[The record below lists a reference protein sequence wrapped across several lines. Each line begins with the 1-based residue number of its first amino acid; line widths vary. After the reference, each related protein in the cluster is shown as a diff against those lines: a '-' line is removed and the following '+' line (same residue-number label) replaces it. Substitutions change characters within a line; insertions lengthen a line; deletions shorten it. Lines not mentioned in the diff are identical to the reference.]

1 MRRRLTVSILVLLAA
16 TLVVTTLTSYLL
28 IRRATVASAEQ
39 QLAQQTRA
47 IGVALSGRSISTR
60 AALVR
65 QLHVIERAGAFDG
78 IAVVALEP
86 DGSVSGRLPRGVP
99 LRPEAVQALEEGR
112 QVTGHTASLLVYSV
126 LPITPSRSVP
136 FTPLLVI
143 ARHVRHPITGFG
155 DFLLVGALALF
166 ISAMVAAALARRFA
180 LPIRAAVDTTRRMAA
195 GDLDATVPV
204 RPREDPELAQLATSI
219 NAMGANLVRA
229 RDQERQFLLSI
240 SHELR
245 TPLTSIRGYADAV
258 VEGATDDLTGAV
270 SIIGAEARRL
280 ERLVRDLLDLAR
292 LDADRFSL
300 SVGPVDAREVARQAA
315 DGFRPAATS
324 LGLTL
329 DTDLGPDVMPLW
341 VEADPDRLAQIM
353 ANLLEN
359 ASAFARSRIV
369 LAEGAASGHP
379 TLTVSDDGPGIPADE
394 LPRIFERHVTSDRV
408 PRRSTGSGLGLA
420 IVVELATA
428 MGADVRAE
436 SPLEGGRGARVTVT
450 LRPATPPAGYDLGP
464 DGDRSAG
471 DRHTLPT
478 GDGPG
483 APGRVATP

>member
-1 MRRRLTVSILVLLAA
+1 MRRRLTVSILLLLAA

-39 QLAQQTRA
+39 QLAQQTRT
-47 IGVALSGRSISTR
+47 IGLALAGRIISSR

-65 QLHVIERAGAFDG
+65 QLQVIERAGAFG
-78 IAVVALEP
+78 GVAVVALEP
-86 DGSVSGRLPRGVP
+86 DGSVSGRLPPGVQ
-99 LRPEAVQALEEGR
+99 LRPRAIRALGEGR
-112 QVTGHTASLLVYSV
+112 QVTGHTASLLVFSV
-126 LPITPSRSVP
+126 LPITPSRS
-136 FTPLLVI
+136 FRSTPLLVI
-143 ARHVRHPITGFG
+143 ARHVRHPITGVG
-155 DFLLVGALALF
+155 DFLLVGTVALF
-166 ISAMVAAALARRFA
+166 VSALVAAALARRFA
-180 LPIRAAVDTTRRMAA
+180 LPIREAVDTTRRMAA

-219 NAMGANLVRA
+219 NAMGANLLRA

-280 ERLVRDLLDLAR
+280 ERLVQDLLDLAR

-315 DGFRPAATS
+315 DGFRPAAAA

-329 DTDLGPDVMPLW
+329 VTDLGPDVPLW

-359 ASAFARSRIV
+359 ASAFARNRIV

-379 TLTVSDDGPGIPADE
+379 TLSVSDDGPGIPADE
-394 LPRIFERHVTSDRV
+394 LPHIFERHVTSDRV

-420 IVVELATA
+420 IVLELATA
-428 MGADVRAE
+428 MGADVRAG
-436 SPLEGGRGARVTVT
+436 SPIEGGRGARVTVT
-450 LRPATPPAGYDLGP
+450 LRPGTPPADYDSGP

-471 DRHTLPT
+471 DRPTLPT

-483 APGRVATP
+483 ATGRAATP

>member
-47 IGVALSGRSISTR
+47 IGVAFSGRSISTR

-86 DGSVSGRLPRGVP
+86 DGSVSGRLPRGCRSDLKPSKPSKRVARSPGTPPRCSCTRSYPSPRAVP
-99 LRPEAVQALEEGR
+99 FRSPHCSSSPDTSGIRSPDSATSSWSEPSHSSSPPWSPRPWPDGSPCRSGQRWTRPAAWPPGTSTRPCQFDLGR
-112 QVTGHTASLLVYSV
+112 
-126 LPITPSRSVP
+126 IRNSRSWP
-136 FTPLLVI
+136 PRSTPWE
-143 ARHVRHPITGFG
+143 RTWCG
-155 DFLLVGALALF
+155 
-166 ISAMVAAALARRFA
+166 
-180 LPIRAAVDTTRRMAA
+180 
-195 GDLDATVPV
+195 
-204 RPREDPELAQLATSI
+204 
-219 NAMGANLVRA
+219 

-329 DTDLGPDVMPLW
+329 DTDLGPDVVPLW

-436 SPLEGGRGARVTVT
+436 SPLEGDAGQGHRDPPPSHSTCG
-450 LRPATPPAGYDLGP
+450 LRSGTRW
-464 DGDRSAG
+464 RSL
-471 DRHTLPT
+471 R
-478 GDGPG
+478 
-483 APGRVATP
+483 R